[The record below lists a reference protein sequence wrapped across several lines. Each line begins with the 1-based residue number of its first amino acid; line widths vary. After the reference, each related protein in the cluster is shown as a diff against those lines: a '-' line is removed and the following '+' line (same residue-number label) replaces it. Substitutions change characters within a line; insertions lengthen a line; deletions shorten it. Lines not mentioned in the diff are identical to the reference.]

1 MIGASERYI
10 VDENGARIAV
20 ILPIAEYER
29 LLDELEE
36 QDDIRAYDEAMAADE
51 VEVPLEQVIAEME
64 RNRRQHRARSDESNG

>member
-10 VDENGARIAV
+10 VDENRTRVAV

-36 QDDIRAYDEAMAADE
+36 QDEIRAYDEAMASGE
-51 VEVPLEQVIAEME
+51 TGVPLEQAIAEME
-64 RNRRQHRARSDESNG
+64 RNRR